1 MKLNGLSG
9 RVVGY
14 VVAGAIALGV
24 VGVIQHY
31 RNAAARE
38 RLLRLN
44 VEAEADS
51 THHFLRGQL
60 QVATRLAVQTQ
71 LAHRAVATVTIRVP
85 GATVTRV
92 DTLRVTDT
100 LRAQLDTNGVHVAAV
115 VALLP
120 PPPTWTW
127 SLVQDPLQYRVTF
140 EGCHEHAARV
150 RVAGPRWQA
159 VQLVDVQQDP
169 EICNPAPGWGF
180 FSLRPPSAVW
190 IVVIAGVTYLL
201 VK

>member
-1 MKLNGLSG
+1 MTLPS
-9 RVVGY
+9 RITGY
-14 VVAGAIALGV
+14 AVAAAIALGV

-44 VEAEADS
+44 VAAEADS

-85 GATVTRV
+85 GAMVTRV

-159 VQLVDVQQDP
+159 VQLVDVQQDKN
-169 EICNPAPGWGF
+169 ICNRPPGWNF
-180 FSLRPPSAVW
+180 FSIKPPSLPWAAALIFVGW
-190 IVVIAGVTYLL
+190 ELHR
-201 VK
+201 